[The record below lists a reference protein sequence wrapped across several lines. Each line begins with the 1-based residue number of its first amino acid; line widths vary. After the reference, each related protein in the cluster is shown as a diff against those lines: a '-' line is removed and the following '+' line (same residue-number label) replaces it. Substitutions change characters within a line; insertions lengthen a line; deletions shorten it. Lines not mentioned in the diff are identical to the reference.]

1 MYFLDDSRAS
11 TAYFLKVFGIKLQVF
26 ITPLGS
32 AIQQTWILPDTAVLY

>member
-11 TAYFLKVFGIKLQVF
+11 AAYFLKAFGIKLHVF
-26 ITPLGS
+26 ITLGS